1 MPTATLQKT
10 KQQGGWALI
19 DIAAKCKTLLLHRM
33 WLQSYKDGTATAAW
47 LKFWHLDG
55 PQKNPPPRDRT
66 LQQFEYLQ
74 IYASDMAYI
83 PQPDRAE
90 CTQAVK
96 QRIYRTLHTMN
107 RAGTGNREMRI
118 VQQWPGSDWD
128 SIWRNL
134 HNKAIR
140 DTLKATWYRIIPDL
154 IPTKVRL
161 AAISLAET
169 NKCDRCAKVDTTI
182 HRLTDCTPSADIW
195 KWTRTRI
202 AAILR
207 TDQRYIP
214 NDWTTRPQFHLW
226 PPQRHNATVWTLAH
240 LVWYIT
246 NEHRLS
252 LTDYIDFLRRARWK
266 AYKRPRQRRIVG
278 NYLEVL

>member
-1 MPTATLQKT
+1 
-10 KQQGGWALI
+10 
-19 DIAAKCKTLLLHRM
+19 M

-74 IYASDMAYI
+74 IYARDMAYI

-96 QRIYRTLHTMN
+96 QRIYRSLHTMN

-134 HNKAIR
+134 HNKAIT
-140 DTLKATWYRIIPDL
+140 DTLKATWYTIIYDL

-161 AAISLAET
+161 AAIRLAET